1 MPLLATALV
10 CLALLALGG
19 RLLRLARQTGKTP
32 ERWLGLAFACAGASV
47 WLLPLAASGG
57 LAAAQAQRIAL
68 AGQVGLTGAVS
79 LLAVFTWRAF
89 RPDSRRAAAL
99 AALVILANVGTCL
112 AVVASGAPLPSGPLG
127 LAAVLARS
135 AALVWP
141 FAESTGYAARM
152 RRRLALG
159 LADPVV
165 ANRFVLWSIWTGALA
180 AIPLFVLALRAAGAL
195 EPPAPGAPIPVAA
208 RAALAVLAGGGGLAA
223 AAGWLA
229 FFPPAA
235 YRRWIA
241 ATSPAGADAAG
252 A

>member
-1 MPLLATALV
+1 MPLLATGLV
-10 CLALLALGG
+10 SLALLGLGG
-19 RLLRLARQTGKTP
+19 RLLRLARRTGKAP
-32 ERWLGLAFACAGASV
+32 ERWLGLAFACAGASA
-47 WLLPLAASGG
+47 WLLPLAASEG
-57 LAAAQAQRIAL
+57 LAAAHAQRIAL
-68 AGQVGLTGAVS
+68 AAQVGLTGAVA

-99 AALVILANVGTCL
+99 AALVIAANAGACL
-112 AVVASGAPLPSGPLG
+112 ALVASGAALPSGPLG
-127 LAAVLARS
+127 LVAVLARC
-135 AALVWP
+135 AALVWL
-141 FAESTGYAARM
+141 FGESTRYAARM

-165 ANRFVLWSIWTGALA
+165 ANRFLLWSIWTGALA
-180 AIPLFVLALRAAGAL
+180 AIPLFVLVLRATGAL
-195 EPPAPGAPIPVAA
+195 EPPAPGAPLPAAA
-208 RAALAVLAGGGGLAA
+208 RAALAVLAAGGGLAA

-241 ATSPAGADAAG
+241 GTGPAAGDAAG